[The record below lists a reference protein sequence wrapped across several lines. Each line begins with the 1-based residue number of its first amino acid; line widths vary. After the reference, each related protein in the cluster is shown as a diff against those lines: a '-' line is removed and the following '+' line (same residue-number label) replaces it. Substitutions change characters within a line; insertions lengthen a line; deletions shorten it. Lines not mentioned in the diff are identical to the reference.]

1 MSFKASFLRG
11 YCLFQGVE
19 APSFSLIFISS
30 LLLALPG
37 FPSAQ
42 TEGLTRNKTVEFSD
56 LSSSTVVGSSSRI
69 IWNLYAFSIGTC
81 RWSWFASGA
90 KVKFEHVILSEVR
103 AQPEVW
109 DNPACIETY
118 VADVNLLLHMVMVT
132 ENVAVL
138 ACWSPQ

>member
-1 MSFKASFLRG
+1 MPFKASFLRG

-42 TEGLTRNKTVEFSD
+42 TEGLTRNKTVEFSN
-56 LSSSTVVGSSSRI
+56 LSSSTVVGSSSRS
-69 IWNLYAFSIGTC
+69 IWNLCAFSVGTC

-90 KVKFEHVILSEVR
+90 KVTGAWNLES
-103 AQPEVW
+103 QS
-109 DNPACIETY
+109 PASRGIGQSGIYRNLRCKCVSPTTY
-118 VADVNLLLHMVMVT
+118 CNG
-132 ENVAVL
+132 
-138 ACWSPQ
+138 CRKC